1 MFKLMLLPYAPEA
14 LEPYMSANTISF
26 HYGKH
31 HQAYLDNLNK
41 LIAGTEYENLSLE
54 DIIVKVAKQSDK
66 VAIFN
71 NAAQVYNHNIFWE
84 TFCAKGTGV
93 ALGGDLLKAIEKSFG
108 SFENFLTEFKTVA
121 MSQFGSG
128 WTWLVKDGDNLKVLK
143 TSNAENPLSAG
154 LKPIIAIDVW
164 EHSYYLDYQ
173 NKRADYLDAVL
184 NNVIN
189 WQKASERFA
198 QA

>member
-14 LEPYMSANTISF
+14 LEPYMSAHTISF

-41 LIAGTEYENLSLE
+41 LITGTEYENLSLE
-54 DIIVKVAKQSDK
+54 DIIVKVAGQSDK
-66 VAIFN
+66 AAIFN

-84 TFCAKGTGV
+84 TFCAKGTSAV
-93 ALGGDLLKAIEKSFG
+93 LGGELLKAIEKSFT
-108 SFENFLTEFKTVA
+108 SFENFIVEFKTLA

-128 WTWLVKDGDNLKVLK
+128 WTWLVKDGDNLKIIK
-143 TSNAENPLSAG
+143 TANAENPLSLG

-184 NNVIN
+184 NNIIN
-189 WQKASERFA
+189 WEKASERFT
-198 QA
+198 QV

>member
-1 MFKLMLLPYAPEA
+1 MFKLMMLPYAPEA
-14 LEPYMSANTISF
+14 LEPYMSAKTINF

-41 LIAGTEYENLSLE
+41 LIAGTEYENLALE
-54 DIIVKVAKQSDK
+54 EIVVKTANQSDK
-66 VAIFN
+66 AAIFN

-84 TFCAKGTGV
+84 TFCPKGS
-93 ALGGDLLKAIEKSFG
+93 GGDLSEELLEAINKSFG
-108 SFENFLTEFKTVA
+108 SLENFLTEFKTLA

-128 WTWLVKDGDNLKVLK
+128 WTWLVKSDDGLKIIK
-143 TSNAENPLSAG
+143 TQNAENPLSLG

-173 NKRADYLDAVL
+173 NKRADYLDALL
-184 NNVIN
+184 NNVID
-189 WQKASERFA
+189 WQKASERFI
-198 QA
+198 QS

>member
-1 MFKLMLLPYAPEA
+1 MILPYAPEA

-41 LIAGTEYENLSLE
+41 LIAGTELESLSLE
-54 DIIVKVAKQSDK
+54 EIVIKTAGQSDK
-66 VAIFN
+66 AAIFN

-84 TFCAKGTGV
+84 TFCPAGTGE
-93 ALGGDLLKAIEKSFG
+93 ALDGELLKAIKEAFG
-108 SFENFLTEFKTVA
+108 SLENFVTEFKTVA

-128 WTWLVKDGDNLKVLK
+128 WTWLVKEKDSLKIMK
-143 TSNAENPLSAG
+143 TANAENPLSLG
-154 LKPIIAIDVW
+154 LRPIIAIDVW

-173 NKRADYLDAVL
+173 NKRADYLDALL
-184 NNVIN
+184 NNIIN
-189 WQKASERFA
+189 WQKASERFM